1 MAPPQGPHIHGA
13 YTPPTAEPPRWSI
26 ASGDSGDGR
35 EPDPRQ
41 RQLRMESLQAMSE
54 AARRADNAAGA
65 PARPPLQRVHGDV
78 SKATHSRG
86 AYDSGDGDSTV
97 GDGDSSPRSP
107 RSPFTPTRPTT
118 LSVISELDT
127 IQSEYTEEPSSP
139 HSPSPTSVAL
149 VRDID
154 DLLDA
159 SAPRA
164 PRKLD
169 HYYAAPTRHKS
180 CCVIA

>member
-1 MAPPQGPHIHGA
+1 M
-13 YTPPTAEPPRWSI
+13 
-26 ASGDSGDGR
+26 SGRD
-35 EPDPRQ
+35 PDPRL

-65 PARPPLQRVHGDV
+65 PPRGPRPPLRRVHGDV
-78 SKATHSRG
+78 STAPHIHG
-86 AYDSGDGDSTV
+86 AYDSGGDSTV
-97 GDGDSSPRSP
+97 CDGDSSP

-127 IQSEYTEEPSSP
+127 IQSEVWSPSEEPASP
-139 HSPSPTSVAL
+139 HSPSPISVTN
-149 VRDID
+149 
-154 DLLDA
+154 LLDD

-169 HYYAAPTRHKS
+169 HYYAAPTRSTS
-180 CCVIA
+180 CCVVA

>member
-1 MAPPQGPHIHGA
+1 M
-13 YTPPTAEPPRWSI
+13 TPR
-26 ASGDSGDGR
+26 G
-35 EPDPRQ
+35 EPDP

-65 PARPPLQRVHGDV
+65 PARPPLQRVHADV

-107 RSPFTPTRPTT
+107 RSPITPTRPTT

-169 HYYAAPTRHKS
+169 HYYAAPTQSTS

>member
-78 SKATHSRG
+78 SKATQSRG

-127 IQSEYTEEPSSP
+127 IQSEVWSPSEEPASP
-139 HSPSPTSVAL
+139 HSPSPISVTN
-149 VRDID
+149 
-154 DLLDA
+154 LLDD

-169 HYYAAPTRHKS
+169 HYYVATPRSKS
-180 CCVIA
+180 CCVVA

>member
-1 MAPPQGPHIHGA
+1 M
-13 YTPPTAEPPRWSI
+13 TSRR
-26 ASGDSGDGR
+26 GR
-35 EPDPRQ
+35 EPDPHE
-41 RQLRMESLQAMSE
+41 RQLRMESLQAMSD

-65 PARPPLQRVHGDV
+65 SRPPRGPRPPLSRVHGDV
-78 SKATHSRG
+78 STAPHIHG
-86 AYDSGDGDSTV
+86 AYDSGGGSTV

-107 RSPFTPTRPTT
+107 RSPITPTRPTT

-169 HYYAAPTRHKS
+169 HYYVATPRSKS
-180 CCVIA
+180 CCVVA

>member
-1 MAPPQGPHIHGA
+1 MASRRGQ
-13 YTPPTAEPPRWSI
+13 
-26 ASGDSGDGR
+26 
-35 EPDPRQ
+35 EPDPHE

-65 PARPPLQRVHGDV
+65 PARPPLRRVHGDV
-78 SKATHSRG
+78 YTATHSRG

-107 RSPFTPTRPTT
+107 FTPNNRPTA
-118 LSVISELDT
+118 LSAISELDT
-127 IQSEYTEEPSSP
+127 IQSEFSRRSEEPASP
-139 HSPSPTSVAL
+139 HSPSPISVTN
-149 VRDID
+149 
-154 DLLDA
+154 LLDD

-169 HYYAAPTRHKS
+169 HYYAAPTRSTS

>member
-1 MAPPQGPHIHGA
+1 MTPPQGPHIHGA

-65 PARPPLQRVHGDV
+65 ARPPLQRVHGDV

-107 RSPFTPTRPTT
+107 RSPITPTRPTT

-139 HSPSPTSVAL
+139 HSPSPISVTT
-149 VRDID
+149 
-154 DLLDA
+154 LLDD
-159 SAPRA
+159 SGRRA

-169 HYYAAPTRHKS
+169 HYYAAPTQHKS

>member
-1 MAPPQGPHIHGA
+1 M
-13 YTPPTAEPPRWSI
+13 TSRR
-26 ASGDSGDGR
+26 GR
-35 EPDPRQ
+35 EPDPHE
-41 RQLRMESLQAMSE
+41 RQLRMESLQALSE

-65 PARPPLQRVHGDV
+65 PPRPPLQRVHGDV

-107 RSPFTPTRPTT
+107 RSPITPTRPTT

-169 HYYAAPTRHKS
+169 HYYAAPTRSKS

>member
-1 MAPPQGPHIHGA
+1 M
-13 YTPPTAEPPRWSI
+13 TPR
-26 ASGDSGDGR
+26 G
-35 EPDPRQ
+35 EPDP

-54 AARRADNAAGA
+54 AARRADAAGA
-65 PARPPLQRVHGDV
+65 PRPPPRGPRPPLRRVHGDV
-78 SKATHSRG
+78 STALHIQG
-86 AYDSGDGDSTV
+86 AYTPPLSAEAAEQPPRSLSVCSGHSDGYSTGDGDS
-97 GDGDSSPRSP
+97 SP

-139 HSPSPTSVAL
+139 HSPSPTSVA

-154 DLLDA
+154 HLLDA
-159 SAPRA
+159 SAP
-164 PRKLD
+164 PRDKLD
-169 HYYAAPTRHKS
+169 HYYAAPTRSKS

>member
-1 MAPPQGPHIHGA
+1 M
-13 YTPPTAEPPRWSI
+13 TPR
-26 ASGDSGDGR
+26 G
-35 EPDPRQ
+35 EPDP

-54 AARRADNAAGA
+54 AARRADAAGA
-65 PARPPLQRVHGDV
+65 PRPPPRGPRPPLRRVHGDV
-78 SKATHSRG
+78 ATAPHIHG
-86 AYDSGDGDSTV
+86 AYIPPPPAEAAEQPPRSLSVCSGHSGDGYSTGDGDS
-97 GDGDSSPRSP
+97 SP

-169 HYYAAPTRHKS
+169 HYYAAPTRSKS